1 MASSGA
7 RARRVRSAAADGDVL
22 SIRSPIRTDASSRH
36 RRREE
41 DANGERQPQ
50 PLLPR
55 LGGFL
60 HVNPRAYNL
69 RVVEQE
75 VSMIRAAVVTV
86 GVLAA
91 VIFDSAP
98 VQSHH
103 SNVAYEVTKVITVT
117 GVVKDF
123 QWVNPHTWLHIV
135 VDDPKDGKVEWAA
148 EGRAPGILLRAGWT
162 KTSLKAGETV
172 TVDMSP
178 AKDGSRTS
186 IIARV
191 TKADG
196 TILSNQPRF
205 DD

>member
-1 MASSGA
+1 MPALRACRQRLVVIPAS
-7 RARRVRSAAADGDVL
+7 L
-22 SIRSPIRTDASSRH
+22 
-36 RRREE
+36 EE
-41 DANGERQPQ
+41 QPRIVE
-50 PLLPR
+50 LL
-55 LGGFL
+55 
-60 HVNPRAYNL
+60 HDDQVSRAYNL
-69 RVVEQE
+69 RRLDQE
-75 VSMIRAAVVTV
+75 ASMIRAIVAAS
-86 GVLAA
+86 VLAA
-91 VIFDSAP
+91 VLFHAAP

-103 SNVAYEVTKVITVT
+103 SNVAYEVTKVITIT
-117 GVVKDF
+117 GVVKGF
-123 QWVNPHTWLHIV
+123 QWVNPHTWLHVV

-196 TILSNQPRF
+196 TVLSNQPRF
-205 DD
+205 DEN